1 MGDYNY
7 NYKTWSYRQPLLR
20 YYCASTDSCILYKVI
35 DVVMTNLIY
44 KLIGAY
50 CCAVPFC
57 GRVIFLHSHHKNGF
71 KWIFS
76 KNVYRNL
83 CTQVTHSICYVIKF
97 IFFATELNFCGS
109 KKGRNFVAKAK
120 KGSFYMMII
129 LHELN
134 LNNWNFLIKKLSSF
148 FWGMLRFFP
157 KKNSNSCWK

>member
-1 MGDYNY
+1 MTFACDFKLFMGDYNY

-97 IFFATELNFCGS
+97 IFLLLNWISAGQ
-109 KKGRNFVAKAK
+109 KKDGISLRKQKRGVFTWWL
-120 KGSFYMMII
+120 FYM
-129 LHELN
+129 
-134 LNNWNFLIKKLSSF
+134 NWI
-148 FWGMLRFFP
+148 
-157 KKNSNSCWK
+157 